1 MILEIEDSEL
11 LKPIIETQEQILKQQ
26 NMIISLLG
34 KFMLISGQKSVWRI
48 SDIAKHYGKAYDT
61 LRTTERYLLPR
72 FGESAFPTGPAR
84 WPIEEVLEWM
94 AKPDEE
100 KRKAYQE
107 HVRQRFRAEARKRNK
122 KTPV

>member
-1 MILEIEDSEL
+1 MTLEIKDGEILAPLE
-11 LKPIIETQEQILKQQ
+11 KKQEEMDRKLDIL
-26 NMIISLLG
+26 ISLFG
-34 KFMLISGQKSVWRI
+34 KFMLVSGQKSVWRI
-48 SDIAKHYGKAYDT
+48 SDIAKHYDKAYDT